1 MILQAFLSLY
11 FGRGIFAFLDISHHC
26 FSFSL
31 SFMPSTNTRPPI
43 SGLKRP
49 SLAAGTSFEALYT
62 ASYVA
67 PNTCIKRSTSDTFI
81 VHRAREQQQRARQEE
96 MALLAQNQHDQVD
109 MLTLWQLLCL
119 TICMAGVQFTC
130 NTMISAA

>member
-1 MILQAFLSLY
+1 
-11 FGRGIFAFLDISHHC
+11 
-26 FSFSL
+26 
-31 SFMPSTNTRPPI
+31 MPSTNTRPPI

-49 SLAAGTSFEALYT
+49 SMAAGTSFEALYT

-67 PNTCIKRSTSDTFI
+67 PDTCIKRSASDTFI

-96 MALLAQNQHDQVD
+96 MALLAQNQHDQVE

-130 NTMISAA
+130 NTIISAA